1 MFLSKCLINISK
13 HSIASN
19 LLLKSTI
26 TEWIPSIINLTPTS
40 SYQRGFHSKYSSGGS
55 FPMCST
61 SRTYSLE

>member
-40 SYQRGFHSKYSSGGS
+40 SYQRGFHSKYS
-55 FPMCST
+55 
-61 SRTYSLE
+61 